1 MANRLTELLEKI
13 TDEASFNRFLSALRE
28 DCENHERDCQRSYRE
43 CTAEDRIAEE
53 HWETRSTASF
63 LRSVEDWATGGD
75 FAEGVHHGEPILRR
89 VATMLYVGKYFR
101 PEDRP

>member
-1 MANRLTELLEKI
+1 MANDLMELLQTV
-13 TDEASFNRFLSALRE
+13 TDETSFNRFLTALRE
-28 DCENHERDCQRSYRE
+28 DCEAHERNCRLSYRDCAQE
-43 CTAEDRIAEE
+43 N
-53 HWETRSTASF
+53 HWETASTKDF

-89 VATMLYVGKYFR
+89 VATMLYVGRHYR

>member
-13 TDEASFNRFLSALRE
+13 TDEASFLRFLSALRE
-28 DCENHERDCQRSYRE
+28 DCEDHERDCHRSYRE
-43 CTAEDRIAEE
+43 CALED
-53 HWETRSTASF
+53 HWETRSTSSF
-63 LRSVEDWATGGD
+63 LKSMEDWATRGD
-75 FAEGVHHGEPILRR
+75 FAEGVHHGEPMLRR